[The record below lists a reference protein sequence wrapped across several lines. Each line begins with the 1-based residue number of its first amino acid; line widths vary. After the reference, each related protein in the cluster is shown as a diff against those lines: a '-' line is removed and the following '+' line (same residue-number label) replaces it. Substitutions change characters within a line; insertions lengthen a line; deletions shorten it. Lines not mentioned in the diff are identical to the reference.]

1 MVSITLILTGLIIA
15 GFFLSGGGKFI
26 SPAIASSKLAA
37 EQSKSFLD
45 STIADIKMKT
55 SGEMV
60 A

>member
-1 MVSITLILTGLIIA
+1 MVSITLILTGLIVA

-26 SPAIASSKLAA
+26 APAIASSKLAV
-37 EQSKSFLD
+37 EQSKTFLD
-45 STIADIKMKT
+45 STVADIKKKS